1 MNNPSINTVDITMG
15 QNVYTTFESLP
26 NTVSHALADFVDN
39 ALQSYRDNKARLTEI
54 DPDYKLHVI
63 INIAWNEEDDR
74 ATMISISDNAAGI
87 NQERYEKAFM
97 PAIKPADNSGLHEF
111 GMGLKTAAC
120 WFGNK
125 WSVRT
130 KAIGET
136 EERTIVFDLNEVTK
150 NDLKEI
156 PVTTTAKSP
165 SEHYTK
171 VSITDLTKNAP
182 KLKSLTNIKTELA
195 SIYRK
200 SFRENEMILTIC
212 GEDITFT
219 DYEILTA
226 PFVKTPDS
234 PPIFWKKDIDFAFG
248 KYKAKGFIAIL
259 KTMAKNQ
266 NRIVLLRRGRVIV
279 GAETEGHYYSKY
291 ISGQSGSPRDKRIFG
306 ELELDG
312 FDVAFNKNDI
322 QDKENLEALMEALY
336 SEIHQKDFDL
346 VTQAQDYREDERHK
360 QVKKLIKKH
369 NSSPKDKRA
378 TIELFTTNSSGEESP
393 TTPVE
398 YLEPSESST
407 FVVSDI
413 PTSTTNQ
420 PEDFLEFDG
429 DSYKI
434 NGKSYTLVV
443 QSVFDRTNHDL
454 FWVDVSKENEGK
466 IICKINC
473 DHIFFDHFGKP
484 SEAVIAILKTM
495 AISKFTAKKEGSNN
509 ASDMLNY
516 FNEYIGK
523 TQV

>member
-1 MNNPSINTVDITMG
+1 MNNPTINAVNITMG

-26 NTVSHALADFVDN
+26 NTVSHALADFIDN
-39 ALQSYRDNKARLTEI
+39 ALQSYRDNKARLI
-54 DPDYKLHVI
+54 AINPNYKLHVI
-63 INIAWNEEDDR
+63 INITWNEEDDR
-74 ATMISISDNAAGI
+74 ASMISISDNAAGI

-97 PAIKPADNSGLHEF
+97 PAIKPTDNSGLHEF

-150 NDLKEI
+150 KDLKEI
-156 PVTTTAKSP
+156 PVTSIDKSLN
-165 SEHYTK
+165 EHYTK
-171 VSITDLTKNAP
+171 VSISELNKNAP
-182 KLKSLTNIKTELA
+182 KLKSLANIKTELA

-200 SFRENEMILTIC
+200 SFRENEMILTVC

-219 DYEILTA
+219 DYEVLTA
-226 PFVKTPDS
+226 PFVKTPDA
-234 PPIFWKKDIDFAFG
+234 PPVYWRKDIDFAFG

-306 ELELDG
+306 ELELEG

-322 QDKENLEALMEALY
+322 QDKENLEALLEALY
-336 SEIHQKDFDL
+336 GEIHQKDFDL

-360 QVKKLIKKH
+360 QIKKLIKKH
-369 NSSPKDKRA
+369 DSSPKEKRT
-378 TIELFTTNSSGEESP
+378 TIELFTNKAEDETAKE
-393 TTPVE
+393 PVSYTQIE
-398 YLEPSESST
+398 DPASMI
-407 FVVSDI
+407 VSDGQV
-413 PTSTTNQ
+413 SLSNQ
-420 PEDFLEFDG
+420 AEDVLECDG

-434 NGKSYTLVV
+434 DGKSYTLVV
-443 QSVFDRTNHDL
+443 QFVFEKTNHDL
-454 FWVDVSKENEGK
+454 FWVDVSQESEGK

-473 DHIFFDHFGKP
+473 THRFFEQFGKP
-484 SEAVIAILKTM
+484 NEALVAILKTM
-495 AISKFTAKKEGSNN
+495 AISKFTTKKEGSNN

-523 TQV
+523 TLV